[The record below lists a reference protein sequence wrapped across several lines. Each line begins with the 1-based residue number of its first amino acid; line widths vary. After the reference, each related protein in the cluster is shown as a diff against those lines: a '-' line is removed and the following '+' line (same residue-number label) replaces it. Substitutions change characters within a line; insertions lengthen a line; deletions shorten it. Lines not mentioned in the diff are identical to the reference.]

1 MARYLDALGL
11 VGMPLAPLRV
21 LLWLIHAQSEFRR
34 AASDAAGTPPAGV
47 IGRSLFLSL
56 WELEVRD
63 AAGR

>member
-1 MARYLDALGL
+1 
-11 VGMPLAPLRV
+11 MPLAPLRV

-47 IGRSLFLSL
+47 IARSLFLSL